1 MNTPWRQWQQR
12 DPQRIALQLE
22 QQTLTWQQVTEQVDQ
37 YAAALELAGLRSGDV
52 LTLVGKNQP
61 SMLWWLLAAMQQ
73 GVMCAIT
80 MPQPAAQLTEKLTR
94 LYGSQPA
101 WLWLSPSLNALSDE
115 LKASYRSPLQLIE
128 PPSDQVFSSAG
139 SLTAILDRDRGAACS
154 AAYALDNLATLIFTS
169 GSMGVPKAVAHTH
182 RQHFASAEGLLARFA
197 FSEQDTWLLS
207 LPLYHVSG
215 LAIVYRWLAVGGCLK
230 LGTGQLLDDIQQVS
244 HASLV
249 VTQLQRLLASQ
260 QPLSLSHVLLGGSH
274 IPLTLAQQ
282 AAQQGIETW
291 IGYGMTEAA
300 STVTA
305 KPVDETA
312 SAGQVLPKRQVKVV
326 DRRIW
331 IAGETLASGYYQHGT
346 ITPLTNQQG
355 WFDSGDLGAWYGDEL
370 CIIGRADNLFISGGE
385 NIHCEEIETVL
396 ARHPQIE
403 LAVVVPVQDAE
414 FGARSIAVLRCH
426 SLPDQKQLGE
436 WLADKLEKFKHPIAY
451 WQLPDTLTESGIK
464 ISRQAVKNWFADQQ
478 SRYTPL
484 DQRQSPRS

>member
-22 QQTLTWQQVTEQVDQ
+22 QQTLTWQQLTEQVDQ

-61 SMLWWLLAAMQQ
+61 SILLWLLAAMQQ
-73 GVMCAIT
+73 GVICAIT
-80 MPQPAAQLTEKLTR
+80 MPQPTAQLTEKLAR
-94 LYGSQPA
+94 LYGPNPA
-101 WLWLSPSLNALSDE
+101 WLWISPSLNSLVDE
-115 LKASYRSPLQLIE
+115 LAKCYSSPLQFLDFPTVE
-128 PPSDQVFSSAG
+128 PFSSAVSDTEMDG
-139 SLTAILDRDRGAACS
+139 VS
-154 AAYALDNLATLIFTS
+154 ASSTAYALDNLATLIFTS

-182 RQHFASAEGLLARFA
+182 RQHFASAKGLLERFA
-197 FSEQDTWLLS
+197 FTEQDTWLLS

-326 DRRIW
+326 DKRIW
-331 IAGETLASGYYQHGT
+331 IAGETLASGYYQQG
-346 ITPLTNQQG
+346 ILTPLTNQDG

-403 LAVVVPVQDAE
+403 LAVVVPVQDVE

-451 WQLPDTLTESGIK
+451 WQLPDTLAESGIK

-484 DQRQSPRS
+484 D

>member
-22 QQTLTWQQVTEQVDQ
+22 QQTLTWQQLTEQVDQ

-61 SMLWWLLAAMQQ
+61 SILLWLLAAIQQ
-73 GVMCAIT
+73 GVICAIT
-80 MPQPAAQLTEKLTR
+80 MPQPTAQLTEKLAR
-94 LYGSQPA
+94 LYGPNPA
-101 WLWLSPSLNALSDE
+101 WLWISPSLNSLVDE
-115 LKASYRSPLQLIE
+115 LAKCYSSPLQFIDL
-128 PPSDQVFSSAG
+128 PPVKPFSSAVSDTEMDG
-139 SLTAILDRDRGAACS
+139 VSASSTAYELDT
-154 AAYALDNLATLIFTS
+154 LATLIFTS

-182 RQHFASAEGLLARFA
+182 RQHFASAEGLLERFA
-197 FSEQDTWLLS
+197 FTEQDTWLLS

-230 LGTGQLLDDIQQVS
+230 LATGQLLDDIQQVS

-326 DRRIW
+326 DKRIW
-331 IAGETLASGYYQHGT
+331 IAGETLASGYYQQG
-346 ITPLTNQQG
+346 ILTPLTNQDG

-464 ISRQAVKNWFADQQ
+464 ISRQAVKHWFADQQ
-478 SRYTPL
+478 SRYIPL
-484 DQRQSPRS
+484 D

>member
-37 YAAALELAGLRSGDV
+37 YAAALKLAGLRSGDV

-61 SMLWWLLAAMQQ
+61 SILWWLLAAMQQ

-80 MPQPAAQLTEKLTR
+80 MPQPAVQLTEKLTR

-101 WLWLSPSLNALSDE
+101 WLWLSPSLNSLVDE
-115 LKASYRSPLQLIE
+115 LAKCYSSLLQFIDLPPVKPL
-128 PPSDQVFSSAG
+128 SSAVSDVDG
-139 SLTAILDRDRGAACS
+139 EAACS

-215 LAIVYRWLAVGGCLK
+215 LAILYRWLAVGGCLK
-230 LGTGQLLDDIQQVS
+230 LGTGQLLEDIQQVS

-300 STVTA
+300 STVSA

-331 IAGETLASGYYQHGT
+331 IAGETLASGYYQQG
-346 ITPLTNQQG
+346 ILTPLTNQDG

-451 WQLPDTLTESGIK
+451 WQLPDTLAESGIK

-484 DQRQSPRS
+484 D

>member
-22 QQTLTWQQVTEQVDQ
+22 QQTLTWQQLTEQVDQ

-61 SMLWWLLAAMQQ
+61 SILLWLLAAMQQ
-73 GVMCAIT
+73 GVICAIT
-80 MPQPAAQLTEKLTR
+80 MPQPTAQLTEKLAR
-94 LYGSQPA
+94 LYGPNPA
-101 WLWLSPSLNALSDE
+101 WLWISPSLNSLVDE
-115 LKASYRSPLQLIE
+115 LAKCYSSPLQFLDLPTVE
-128 PPSDQVFSSAG
+128 PFSSTVSDTEMDGVSA
-139 SLTAILDRDRGAACS
+139 SSTAYELDT
-154 AAYALDNLATLIFTS
+154 LATLIFTS

-182 RQHFASAEGLLARFA
+182 RQHFASAKGLLERFA
-197 FSEQDTWLLS
+197 FTEQDTWLLS

-230 LGTGQLLDDIQQVS
+230 LATGQLLDDIQQVS

-326 DRRIW
+326 DKRIW
-331 IAGETLASGYYQHGT
+331 IAGETLASGYYQQG
-346 ITPLTNQQG
+346 ILTPLTNQDG
-355 WFDSGDLGAWYGDEL
+355 WFDSGDLGAWYNDEL

-403 LAVVVPVQDAE
+403 LAVVVPVQDVE

-451 WQLPDTLTESGIK
+451 WQLPDTLAESGIK
-464 ISRQAVKNWFADQQ
+464 ISRQAVKHWFADQQ
-478 SRYTPL
+478 SCYTPL
-484 DQRQSPRS
+484 D

>member
-22 QQTLTWQQVTEQVDQ
+22 QQTLTWQQLTEQVDQ
-37 YAAALELAGLRSGDV
+37 YAAALDLAGLRSGDV

-61 SMLWWLLAAMQQ
+61 SILLWLLAAMQQ
-73 GVMCAIT
+73 GVICAIT
-80 MPQPAAQLTEKLTR
+80 MPQPTAQLTEKLAR
-94 LYGSQPA
+94 LYGPNPA
-101 WLWLSPSLNALSDE
+101 WLWISPSLNSLVDE
-115 LKASYRSPLQLIE
+115 LAKCYSSPLQFLDFPTVE
-128 PPSDQVFSSAG
+128 PFSSAVSDTEMDG
-139 SLTAILDRDRGAACS
+139 VSASSTAYELDT
-154 AAYALDNLATLIFTS
+154 LATLIFTS

-182 RQHFASAEGLLARFA
+182 RQHFASAEGLLERFA
-197 FSEQDTWLLS
+197 FTEQDTWLLS

-230 LGTGQLLDDIQQVS
+230 LATGQLLDDIQQVS

-326 DRRIW
+326 DKRIW
-331 IAGETLASGYYQHGT
+331 IAGETLASGYYQQG
-346 ITPLTNQQG
+346 ILTPLTNQDG

-451 WQLPDTLTESGIK
+451 WQLPDTLAESGIK
-464 ISRQAVKNWFADQQ
+464 ISRQAVKHWFADQQ

-484 DQRQSPRS
+484 D

>member
-37 YAAALELAGLRSGDV
+37 YAAALKLAGLRSGDV

-61 SMLWWLLAAMQQ
+61 SILWWLLAAMQQ

-80 MPQPAAQLTEKLTR
+80 MPQPAVQLTEKLTR

-101 WLWLSPSLNALSDE
+101 WLWLSPSLNSLVDE
-115 LKASYRSPLQLIE
+115 LAKCYSSLLQFIDLPPVKPL
-128 PPSDQVFSSAG
+128 SSAVSDVDG
-139 SLTAILDRDRGAACS
+139 EAACS

-215 LAIVYRWLAVGGCLK
+215 LAILYRWLAVGGCLK
-230 LGTGQLLDDIQQVS
+230 LGTGQLLEDIQQVS

-300 STVTA
+300 STVSA

-451 WQLPDTLTESGIK
+451 WQLPDTLAESGIK

-484 DQRQSPRS
+484 D

>member
-22 QQTLTWQQVTEQVDQ
+22 QQTLTWQQLTEQVDQ
-37 YAAALELAGLRSGDV
+37 YAAALDLAGLRSGDV

-61 SMLWWLLAAMQQ
+61 SILLWLLAAMQQ
-73 GVMCAIT
+73 GVICAIT
-80 MPQPAAQLTEKLTR
+80 MPQPTAQLTEKLAR
-94 LYGSQPA
+94 LYGPNPA
-101 WLWLSPSLNALSDE
+101 WLWISPSLNSLVDE
-115 LKASYRSPLQLIE
+115 LAKCYSSPLQFLDFPTVE
-128 PPSDQVFSSAG
+128 PFSSAVSDTEMDG
-139 SLTAILDRDRGAACS
+139 VS
-154 AAYALDNLATLIFTS
+154 ASSTAYALDNLATLIFTS

-182 RQHFASAEGLLARFA
+182 RQHFASAKGLLERFA
-197 FSEQDTWLLS
+197 FTEQDTWLLS

-260 QPLSLSHVLLGGSH
+260 QLLSLSHVLLGGSY
-274 IPLTLAQQ
+274 IPLALAQQ

-331 IAGETLASGYYQHGT
+331 ISGETLASGYYQQG
-346 ITPLTNQQG
+346 ILTPLTNQDG

-484 DQRQSPRS
+484 D

>member
-22 QQTLTWQQVTEQVDQ
+22 QQTLTWQQLTEQVDQ

-61 SMLWWLLAAMQQ
+61 SILLWLLAAMQQ
-73 GVMCAIT
+73 GAICTIT
-80 MPQPAAQLTEKLTR
+80 MPQPAAQLTEKLAR
-94 LYGSQPA
+94 LYGPNPA
-101 WLWLSPSLNALSDE
+101 WLWISPSLNSLVDE
-115 LKASYRSPLQLIE
+115 LAKCYSSPLQFLDLPTVE
-128 PPSDQVFSSAG
+128 PFSSAVSDVDG
-139 SLTAILDRDRGAACS
+139 EAACS

-182 RQHFASAEGLLARFA
+182 RQHFASAEGLLERFA
-197 FSEQDTWLLS
+197 FTEQDTWLLS

-230 LGTGQLLDDIQQVS
+230 LATGQLLDDIQQVS

-326 DRRIW
+326 DKRIW
-331 IAGETLASGYYQHGT
+331 IAGKTLASGYYQQG
-346 ITPLTNQQG
+346 ILTPLTNQDG
-355 WFDSGDLGAWYGDEL
+355 WFDSGDLGAWYNDEL

-484 DQRQSPRS
+484 D

>member
-22 QQTLTWQQVTEQVDQ
+22 QQTLTWQQLTEQVDQ
-37 YAAALELAGLRSGDV
+37 YAAALELDGLRSGDV

-61 SMLWWLLAAMQQ
+61 SILLWLLAAMQQ
-73 GVMCAIT
+73 GVICAIT
-80 MPQPAAQLTEKLTR
+80 MPQPTAQLTEKLAR
-94 LYGSQPA
+94 LYGSKPA
-101 WLWLSPSLNALSDE
+101 WLWISPSLNSLVDE
-115 LKASYRSPLQLIE
+115 LAKCYSSPLQFLDLPTVE
-128 PPSDQVFSSAG
+128 PFSSAVSDTEMDG
-139 SLTAILDRDRGAACS
+139 VSASSTAYELDT
-154 AAYALDNLATLIFTS
+154 LATLIFTS

-182 RQHFASAEGLLARFA
+182 RQHFASAEGLLERFA
-197 FSEQDTWLLS
+197 FTEQDTWLLS

-230 LGTGQLLDDIQQVS
+230 LATGQLLDDIQQVS

-326 DRRIW
+326 DKRIW
-331 IAGETLASGYYQHGT
+331 IAGETLASGYYQQG
-346 ITPLTNQQG
+346 ILTPLTNQDG
-355 WFDSGDLGAWYGDEL
+355 WFDSGDLGAWYNDEL

-464 ISRQAVKNWFADQQ
+464 ISRQAVKHWFADQQ

>member
-22 QQTLTWQQVTEQVDQ
+22 QQTLTWQQLTEQVDQ
-37 YAAALELAGLRSGDV
+37 YAAALELDGLRSGDV

-61 SMLWWLLAAMQQ
+61 SILLWLLAAMQQ
-73 GVMCAIT
+73 GVICAIT
-80 MPQPAAQLTEKLTR
+80 MPQPAAQLTEKLAR
-94 LYGSQPA
+94 LYGPNPA
-101 WLWLSPSLNALSDE
+101 WLWISPSLNSLVDE
-115 LKASYRSPLQLIE
+115 LAKCYSSPLQFLDLPTVE
-128 PPSDQVFSSAG
+128 PFSSAVSDTEMDG
-139 SLTAILDRDRGAACS
+139 VSASSTAYELDT
-154 AAYALDNLATLIFTS
+154 LATLIFTS

-182 RQHFASAEGLLARFA
+182 RQHFASAEGLLERFA
-197 FSEQDTWLLS
+197 FTEQDTWLLS

-230 LGTGQLLDDIQQVS
+230 LATGQLLDDIQQVS

-326 DRRIW
+326 DKRIW
-331 IAGETLASGYYQHGT
+331 IAGETLASGYYQQG
-346 ITPLTNQQG
+346 ILTPLTNQDG

-451 WQLPDTLTESGIK
+451 WQLPDTLAESGIK

-478 SRYTPL
+478 SRYIPL
-484 DQRQSPRS
+484 D

>member
-22 QQTLTWQQVTEQVDQ
+22 QQTLTWQQLTEQVDQ

-61 SMLWWLLAAMQQ
+61 SILLWLLAAMQQ
-73 GVMCAIT
+73 GVICAIT
-80 MPQPAAQLTEKLTR
+80 MPQPTAQLTEKLAR
-94 LYGSQPA
+94 LYGPNPA
-101 WLWLSPSLNALSDE
+101 WLWISPSLNSLVDE
-115 LKASYRSPLQLIE
+115 LAKCYSSPLQFLDLPTVE
-128 PPSDQVFSSAG
+128 PFSSTVSDTEMDGVSA
-139 SLTAILDRDRGAACS
+139 SSTAYELDT
-154 AAYALDNLATLIFTS
+154 LATLIFTS

-182 RQHFASAEGLLARFA
+182 RQHFASAKGLLERFA
-197 FSEQDTWLLS
+197 FTEQDTWLLS

-230 LGTGQLLDDIQQVS
+230 LATGQLLDDIQQVS

-326 DRRIW
+326 DKRIW
-331 IAGETLASGYYQHGT
+331 IAGETLASGYYQQG
-346 ITPLTNQQG
+346 ILTPLTNQDG

-403 LAVVVPVQDAE
+403 LAVVVPVQDVE

-451 WQLPDTLTESGIK
+451 WQLPDTLAESGIK
-464 ISRQAVKNWFADQQ
+464 ISRQAVKHWFTDQQ

-484 DQRQSPRS
+484 D

>member
-37 YAAALELAGLRSGDV
+37 YAAALKLAGLRSGDV

-61 SMLWWLLAAMQQ
+61 SILWWLLAAMQQ

-80 MPQPAAQLTEKLTR
+80 MPQPAVQLTEKLTR

-101 WLWLSPSLNALSDE
+101 WLWLSPSLNSLVDE
-115 LKASYRSPLQLIE
+115 LAKCYSSLLQFIDLPPVKPL
-128 PPSDQVFSSAG
+128 SSAVSDVDG
-139 SLTAILDRDRGAACS
+139 EAACS

-451 WQLPDTLTESGIK
+451 WQLPDTLAESGIK

-484 DQRQSPRS
+484 D

>member
-22 QQTLTWQQVTEQVDQ
+22 QQTLTWQQLTEQVDQ
-37 YAAALELAGLRSGDV
+37 YAAALELDGLRSGDV

-61 SMLWWLLAAMQQ
+61 SILLWLLAAMQQ
-73 GVMCAIT
+73 GVICAIT
-80 MPQPAAQLTEKLTR
+80 MPQPAAQLTEKLAR
-94 LYGSQPA
+94 LYGPNPA
-101 WLWLSPSLNALSDE
+101 WLWISPSLNSLVDE
-115 LKASYRSPLQLIE
+115 LAKCYSSPLQFLDLPTVE
-128 PPSDQVFSSAG
+128 PFSSAVSDTEMDG
-139 SLTAILDRDRGAACS
+139 VSASSTAYELDT
-154 AAYALDNLATLIFTS
+154 LATLIFTS

-182 RQHFASAEGLLARFA
+182 RQHFASAEGLLERFA
-197 FSEQDTWLLS
+197 FTEQDTWLLS

-230 LGTGQLLDDIQQVS
+230 LATGQLLDDIQQVS

-326 DRRIW
+326 DKRIW
-331 IAGETLASGYYQHGT
+331 IAGETLASGYYQQG
-346 ITPLTNQQG
+346 ILTPLTNQDG
-355 WFDSGDLGAWYGDEL
+355 WFDSGDLGAWYNDEL

-403 LAVVVPVQDAE
+403 LAVVVPVQDVE

-451 WQLPDTLTESGIK
+451 WQLPDTLAESGIK

-484 DQRQSPRS
+484 D

>member
-1 MNTPWRQWQQR
+1 MNTPWQQWQQR

-22 QQTLTWQQVTEQVDQ
+22 QKTLTWQQVTEQVDQ

-73 GVMCAIT
+73 GVICAIT

-101 WLWLSPSLNALSDE
+101 WLWLSPSLNSLVDE
-115 LKASYRSPLQLIE
+115 LAKCYSSPLQFIDL
-128 PPSDQVFSSAG
+128 PPVKPLSSAVSDVDG
-139 SLTAILDRDRGAACS
+139 EAACS
-154 AAYALDNLATLIFTS
+154 AAYELDNLATLIFTS

-182 RQHFASAEGLLARFA
+182 RQHFASAEGLLERFA
-197 FSEQDTWLLS
+197 FSARDTWLLS

-215 LAIVYRWLAVGGCLK
+215 LAIVYRWLAVGGGLK

-331 IAGETLASGYYQHGT
+331 IAGETLASGYYRQG
-346 ITPLTNQQG
+346 ILTPLTNQDG

-451 WQLPDTLTESGIK
+451 WQLPDTLAESGIK

-484 DQRQSPRS
+484 D

>member
-22 QQTLTWQQVTEQVDQ
+22 QQTLTWQQLTEQVDQ
-37 YAAALELAGLRSGDV
+37 YAAALELDGLRSGDV

-61 SMLWWLLAAMQQ
+61 SILLWLLAAMQQ
-73 GVMCAIT
+73 GVICAIT
-80 MPQPAAQLTEKLTR
+80 MPQPTVQLTEKLAR
-94 LYGSQPA
+94 LYGPKPA
-101 WLWLSPSLNALSDE
+101 WLWISPSLNSLVDE
-115 LKASYRSPLQLIE
+115 LAKCYSSPLQFLDFPTVE
-128 PPSDQVFSSAG
+128 PFSSAVSDTEMDG
-139 SLTAILDRDRGAACS
+139 VSASSTAYELDT
-154 AAYALDNLATLIFTS
+154 LATLIFTS

-182 RQHFASAEGLLARFA
+182 RQHFASAKGLLERFA
-197 FSEQDTWLLS
+197 FTEQDTWLLS

-230 LGTGQLLDDIQQVS
+230 LATGQLLDDIQQVS

-326 DRRIW
+326 DKRIW
-331 IAGETLASGYYQHGT
+331 IAGETLASGYYQQG
-346 ITPLTNQQG
+346 ILTPLTNQDG

-403 LAVVVPVQDAE
+403 LAVVVPVQDVE

-451 WQLPDTLTESGIK
+451 WQLPDTLAESGIK

-484 DQRQSPRS
+484 D

>member
-22 QQTLTWQQVTEQVDQ
+22 QQTLTWQQLTEQVDQ
-37 YAAALELAGLRSGDV
+37 YAAALELDGLRSGDV

-61 SMLWWLLAAMQQ
+61 SILLWLLAAMQQ
-73 GVMCAIT
+73 GVICAIT
-80 MPQPAAQLTEKLTR
+80 MPQPTAQLTGKLAR
-94 LYGSQPA
+94 LYGPKPA
-101 WLWLSPSLNALSDE
+101 WLWISPSLNSLVDE
-115 LKASYRSPLQLIE
+115 LAKCYSSPLQFLDLPTVE
-128 PPSDQVFSSAG
+128 PFSSVVSDTEMDGVSA
-139 SLTAILDRDRGAACS
+139 SSTAYELDT
-154 AAYALDNLATLIFTS
+154 LATLIFTS

-182 RQHFASAEGLLARFA
+182 RQHFASAEGLLERFA
-197 FSEQDTWLLS
+197 FTEQDTWLLS

-230 LGTGQLLDDIQQVS
+230 LATGQLLDDIQQVS

-326 DRRIW
+326 DKRIW
-331 IAGETLASGYYQHGT
+331 IAGETLASGYYQQG
-346 ITPLTNQQG
+346 ILTPLTNQDG

-451 WQLPDTLTESGIK
+451 WQLPDTLAESGIK

-484 DQRQSPRS
+484 D

>member
-22 QQTLTWQQVTEQVDQ
+22 QKTLTWQQVTEQVDQ
-37 YAAALELAGLRSGDV
+37 YAAALELAGLRSSDV
-52 LTLVGKNQP
+52 LTVVGKNQP
-61 SMLWWLLAAMQQ
+61 SILWWLLAAMQQ
-73 GVMCAIT
+73 GVICAIT
-80 MPQPAAQLTEKLTR
+80 MPQPAAQLTEKLAR
-94 LYGSQPA
+94 LYGPNPA
-101 WLWLSPSLNALSDE
+101 WLWISPSLNSLVDE
-115 LKASYRSPLQLIE
+115 LAKCYSSPLQFLDFPTVE
-128 PPSDQVFSSAG
+128 PFSSAVSDTEMDG
-139 SLTAILDRDRGAACS
+139 VSASSTAYELDT
-154 AAYALDNLATLIFTS
+154 LATLIFTS

-182 RQHFASAEGLLARFA
+182 RQHFASAEGLLERFA
-197 FSEQDTWLLS
+197 FTEQDTWLLS

-230 LGTGQLLDDIQQVS
+230 LATGQLLDDIQQVS

-326 DRRIW
+326 DKRIW
-331 IAGETLASGYYQHGT
+331 IAGETLASGYYQQG
-346 ITPLTNQQG
+346 ILTPLTNQDG

-451 WQLPDTLTESGIK
+451 WQLPDTLAESGIK
-464 ISRQAVKNWFADQQ
+464 ISRQAVKHWFADQQ

-484 DQRQSPRS
+484 D

>member
-22 QQTLTWQQVTEQVDQ
+22 QQTLTWQQLTEQVDQ
-37 YAAALELAGLRSGDV
+37 YAAALELDGLRSGDV

-61 SMLWWLLAAMQQ
+61 SILLWLLAAMQQ
-73 GVMCAIT
+73 GVICAIT
-80 MPQPAAQLTEKLTR
+80 MPQPTAQLTEKLAR
-94 LYGSQPA
+94 LYGPNPA
-101 WLWLSPSLNALSDE
+101 WLWISPSLNSLVDE
-115 LKASYRSPLQLIE
+115 LAKCYSSPLQFIDL
-128 PPSDQVFSSAG
+128 PPVKPFSSAVSDTEMDG
-139 SLTAILDRDRGAACS
+139 VSASSTAYELDT
-154 AAYALDNLATLIFTS
+154 LATLIFTS

-182 RQHFASAEGLLARFA
+182 RQHFASAEGLLERFA
-197 FSEQDTWLLS
+197 FTEQDTWLLS

-230 LGTGQLLDDIQQVS
+230 LATGQLLDDIQQVS

-326 DRRIW
+326 DKRIW
-331 IAGETLASGYYQHGT
+331 IAGETLASGYYQQG
-346 ITPLTNQQG
+346 ILTPLTNQDG
-355 WFDSGDLGAWYGDEL
+355 WFDSGDLGAWYNDEL

-385 NIHCEEIETVL
+385 NIHSEEIETVL

-403 LAVVVPVQDAE
+403 LAVVVPVQDVE

-451 WQLPDTLTESGIK
+451 WQLPDTLAESGIK

-484 DQRQSPRS
+484 D

>member
-22 QQTLTWQQVTEQVDQ
+22 QQTLTWQQLTEQVDQ

-61 SMLWWLLAAMQQ
+61 SILLWLLAAMQQ
-73 GVMCAIT
+73 GVICAIT
-80 MPQPAAQLTEKLTR
+80 MPQPTAQLTEKLAR
-94 LYGSQPA
+94 LYGPNPA
-101 WLWLSPSLNALSDE
+101 WLWISPSLNSLVDE
-115 LKASYRSPLQLIE
+115 LAKCYSSPLQFLDLPTVE
-128 PPSDQVFSSAG
+128 PFSSTVSDTEMDGVSA
-139 SLTAILDRDRGAACS
+139 SSTAYELDT
-154 AAYALDNLATLIFTS
+154 LATLIFTS

-182 RQHFASAEGLLARFA
+182 RQHFASAKGLLERFA
-197 FSEQDTWLLS
+197 FTEQDTWLLS

-230 LGTGQLLDDIQQVS
+230 LATGQLLDDIQQVS

-326 DRRIW
+326 DKRIW
-331 IAGETLASGYYQHGT
+331 IAGETLASGYYQQG
-346 ITPLTNQQG
+346 ILTPLTNQDG

-464 ISRQAVKNWFADQQ
+464 ISRQAVKHWFADQQ

-484 DQRQSPRS
+484 D

>member
-22 QQTLTWQQVTEQVDQ
+22 QQTLTWQQVIEQVDQ

-73 GVMCAIT
+73 GVICAIT
-80 MPQPAAQLTEKLTR
+80 MPQPAAQLTEKLIR

-101 WLWLSPSLNALSDE
+101 WLWLSPSLNSLVDE
-115 LKASYRSPLQLIE
+115 LAKCYSSPLQFIDL
-128 PPSDQVFSSAG
+128 PPVKPLSSAVSDVDG
-139 SLTAILDRDRGAACS
+139 EAACS
-154 AAYALDNLATLIFTS
+154 ADYALDNLATLIFTS

-230 LGTGQLLDDIQQVS
+230 LGTGQLLEDIQQVS

-484 DQRQSPRS
+484 D

>member
-22 QQTLTWQQVTEQVDQ
+22 QKILTWQQVTEQVDQ

-61 SMLWWLLAAMQQ
+61 SILWWLLAAMQQ
-73 GVMCAIT
+73 GVICAIT
-80 MPQPAAQLTEKLTR
+80 MPQPAAQLTEKLAR
-94 LYGSQPA
+94 LYGPNPA
-101 WLWLSPSLNALSDE
+101 WLWISPSLNSLVDE
-115 LKASYRSPLQLIE
+115 LAKCYSSPLQFLDLPTVE
-128 PPSDQVFSSAG
+128 PFSSAVSDTEMDG
-139 SLTAILDRDRGAACS
+139 VSASSTAYELDT
-154 AAYALDNLATLIFTS
+154 LATLIFTS

-182 RQHFASAEGLLARFA
+182 RQHFASAEGLLERFA
-197 FSEQDTWLLS
+197 FTEQDTWLLS

-230 LGTGQLLDDIQQVS
+230 LATGQLLDDIQQVS

-326 DRRIW
+326 DKRIW
-331 IAGETLASGYYQHGT
+331 IAGETLASGYYQQG
-346 ITPLTNQQG
+346 ILTPLTNQDG

-403 LAVVVPVQDAE
+403 LAVVVPVQDVE

-451 WQLPDTLTESGIK
+451 WQLPDTLAESGIK

-484 DQRQSPRS
+484 D

>member
-22 QQTLTWQQVTEQVDQ
+22 QQTLTWQQLTEQVDQ

-61 SMLWWLLAAMQQ
+61 SILLWLLAAMQQ
-73 GVMCAIT
+73 GVICAIT
-80 MPQPAAQLTEKLTR
+80 MPQPTAQLTEKLAR
-94 LYGSQPA
+94 LYGPNPA
-101 WLWLSPSLNALSDE
+101 WLWISPSLNSLVDE
-115 LKASYRSPLQLIE
+115 LAKCYSSPLQFLDLPTVE
-128 PPSDQVFSSAG
+128 PFSSAVSDTEMDG
-139 SLTAILDRDRGAACS
+139 VSASSTAYELDT
-154 AAYALDNLATLIFTS
+154 LATLIFTS

-182 RQHFASAEGLLARFA
+182 RQHFASAEGLLERFA
-197 FSEQDTWLLS
+197 FTEQDTWLLS

-230 LGTGQLLDDIQQVS
+230 LATGQLLDDIQQVS

-326 DRRIW
+326 DKRIW
-331 IAGETLASGYYQHGT
+331 IAGETLASGYYQQG
-346 ITPLTNQQG
+346 ILTPLTNQDG
-355 WFDSGDLGAWYGDEL
+355 WFDSGDLGAWYNDEL

-403 LAVVVPVQDAE
+403 LAVVVPVQDVE

-464 ISRQAVKNWFADQQ
+464 ISRQAVKHWFADQQ

-484 DQRQSPRS
+484 D

>member
-22 QQTLTWQQVTEQVDQ
+22 QQTLTWKQVTEQVDQ

-61 SMLWWLLAAMQQ
+61 SILLWLLAAMQQ
-73 GVMCAIT
+73 GVICAIT
-80 MPQPAAQLTEKLTR
+80 MPQPTAQLTEKLAR
-94 LYGSQPA
+94 LYGPNSA
-101 WLWLSPSLNALSDE
+101 WLWISPSLNSLVDE
-115 LKASYRSPLQLIE
+115 LAKCYSSPLQFLDLPTVE
-128 PPSDQVFSSAG
+128 PFSSAVSDTEMDG
-139 SLTAILDRDRGAACS
+139 VSASSTAYELDT
-154 AAYALDNLATLIFTS
+154 LATLIFTS

-182 RQHFASAEGLLARFA
+182 RQHFASAEGLLERFA
-197 FSEQDTWLLS
+197 FTEQDTWLLS

-230 LGTGQLLDDIQQVS
+230 LATGQLLDDIQQVS

-326 DRRIW
+326 DKRIW
-331 IAGETLASGYYQHGT
+331 IAGETLASGYYQQG
-346 ITPLTNQQG
+346 ILTPLTNQDG

-403 LAVVVPVQDAE
+403 LAVVVPVQDVE

-451 WQLPDTLTESGIK
+451 WQLPDTLAESGIK

-484 DQRQSPRS
+484 D